1 MFSSLIFVTIPIQRI
16 RERDTR
22 KRVKRNHVPNHRVK
36 KMWRLP
42 TRRLVAATIDR
53 ANRGDNGD
61 RRGGGAR
68 GKTNKYPFLREREI
82 KR

>member
-1 MFSSLIFVTIPIQRI
+1 MFSLLIFVTIPIQRI

-22 KRVKRNHVPNHRVK
+22 KRAKRNHVPNHRAK

-42 TRRLVAATIDR
+42 ARLLVAATIGK

-68 GKTNKYPFLREREI
+68 SKTNKNPILRERE
-82 KR
+82 R

>member
-22 KRVKRNHVPNHRVK
+22 KRAKRNQVPNHRAK

-42 TRRLVAATIDR
+42 ARLLVAATIGK
-53 ANRGDNGD
+53 ANRDDDGDQ
-61 RRGGGAR
+61 RGGGVR
-68 GKTNKYPFLREREI
+68 DKTN
-82 KR
+82 